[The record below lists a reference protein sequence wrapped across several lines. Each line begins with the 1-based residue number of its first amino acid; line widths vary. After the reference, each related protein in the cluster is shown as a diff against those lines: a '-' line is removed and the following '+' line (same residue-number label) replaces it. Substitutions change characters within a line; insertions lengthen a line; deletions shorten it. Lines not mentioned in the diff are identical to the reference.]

1 MLFLCPI
8 ETGIY
13 HFNKDFDENGVV
25 YALATKYSRT
35 TSFITATRSS
45 DELGDASDILRN
57 QIQSGF
63 VSATKNEKRSWW
75 CVDLT
80 ENYALQLTHYTLR
93 HGNNT
98 TLSYLVSW
106 ELQGSLVGD
115 KYSWKTL
122 KTHELDD
129 GLKGVVPYKTCTWP
143 VDENS
148 EAFRFFRI
156 FQTGNHSSARRGIFL
171 SGIELYGVLI
181 KKSS

>member
-8 ETGIY
+8 ERGTY

-63 VSATKNEKRSWW
+63 LSATKNEKRSWW

-80 ENYALQLTHYTLR
+80 ENYALQLTHDTLR

-106 ELQGSLVGD
+106 ERSLVGD
-115 KYSWKTL
+115 KHSWKTL
-122 KTHELDD
+122 KTHTIDD
-129 GLKGVVPYKTCTWP
+129 GLEGIVPYKTCTWV

-156 FQTGNHSSARRGIFL
+156 FQTGNNSSARRGIFL